1 MLMFKVFTTEEFDK
15 DFNKLDKSEQIRA
28 VKVIKQLKEQGDQVG
43 KPLSGLSF
51 FKEKRLNGKRLYF
64 LVYKDISIILA
75 LTISDKKAQQVTI
88 NQILVDIAE
97 YQRYVYETL
106 RKRDFI

>member
-1 MLMFKVFTTEEFDK
+1 MFKIFTTEEFDK
-15 DFNKLDKSEQIRA
+15 DFNKLDKSEQLR
-28 VKVIKQLKEQGDQVG
+28 IKKIFIQLKKQGDQVG

-64 LVYKDISIILA
+64 LVYNDISIILA
-75 LTISDKKAQQVTI
+75 LTISDKKAQQATI

-106 RKRDFI
+106 RKRDLI